1 MAIAKRPFSA
11 APFFVLRTPLLAFDT
26 FRAWGEGLSCST
38 AGALEDLDRRLAQD
52 RGVLRERLA
61 RVLER
66 PDAREAV
73 FVATPSLFERMAKW
87 QADPESKDGQK
98 IEQALARY
106 AARMTSRPTPF
117 GLFSGCSLGA
127 VSRDGA
133 TPTRLALAGEETS
146 VRCVRLDFSYLTRLA
161 ESVEA
166 MPDVRPQLEYAPNS
180 GAYRVGDRLHFTEL
194 VVDGSTRRFAL
205 AAVSADAALEQALAR
220 AAGGATIPTI
230 AEALVDEST
239 TREEA
244 EAYVTRLVDAH
255 VLECVARPPITVAD
269 SARAFAAGLAG
280 VPAATE
286 VGHTLRRALDRLDQL
301 GARPLGAEPDAYDSI
316 ARELEGLPAPFE
328 RERLFQVDLM
338 KRSPGATLGGVV
350 IDEIERGV
358 AALHRLTGATAE
370 HAALDAFRRA
380 FVERYEAREVPL
392 LEALDE
398 EVGIGYAE
406 PGGYSA
412 LATPLLAGIP
422 FPAGAQSAATLRW
435 GATEAL
441 LGRKLDAARAAGDA
455 SIRLTDADLDSL
467 GTRSVLPLPDS
478 FCVAASVLAP
488 SAGALQA
495 GDFKVSLH
503 SAGGPSG
510 ARMLGRFC
518 PWDAELTTQVE
529 QLLRHEEAQRPD
541 AIFAEVVF
549 HPQASRVGNL
559 ILRPPMRRHEIV
571 FHAQSGA
578 DPKDQI
584 ALSDLLVSVNGGR
597 IVLRSRSRG
606 REVLPRLTSAHNFAG
621 WQLPVYRFLCRLQGQ
636 GVSGAL
642 QWDWSYFS
650 VSKHLPRV
658 EYGRVVLAAAT
669 WRMGQEEL
677 RALRHKSPADRYR
690 AVARLRQAL
699 RLPRFIALH
708 DHDRVLPVDLD
719 NSLSIDAFVDVVHD
733 RPEAQISEALEHV
746 AGAVVTGPGGSYVNE
761 IVLPMV
767 RTDQAPPAI
776 RAPRAAARRLAARPL
791 PRELAPG
798 SEWLYV
804 KVYGGHAAADE
815 LLTRVVHPLVSEAVA
830 DGVADRW
837 FFLRYADPHPHL
849 RVRLHGE
856 GSRLL
861 TLLGRFEERLR
872 PKLREGTVSR
882 IQVDTYVREIERYG
896 GDAGMLPCEGVFG
909 ADSEAAARLIALLAE
924 GSERDRWGWALLSI
938 DSMLQAF
945 GYDLTARHAFEER
958 RAAAYASELRMEG
971 DFEHG
976 LNKAYRRERSFVDGL
991 LAPKEEATGLLARAR
1006 AALDD
1011 RSRALRP
1018 HVAALRSAERARQL
1032 TTSVDDILASLV
1044 HMTANRMVRTFP
1056 RQQEL
1061 VLHTYLARSYASMLA
1076 RQRARRASSSP
1087 ESEPALTEVGT

>member
-1 MAIAKRPFSA
+1 MAIDKRGFTA
-11 APFFVLRTPLLAFDT
+11 APFFVLRTPLLAFDM

-38 AGALEDLDRRLAQD
+38 AGSLEDLDRQLAQD
-52 RGVLRERLA
+52 RRILRERLG

-73 FVATPSLFERMAKW
+73 FVATPSLFKRMAKW

-106 AARMTSRPTPF
+106 VARMTSRPTPF

-127 VSRDGA
+127 VSREGA
-133 TPTRLALAGEETS
+133 TPTRLALAGEETNL
-146 VRCVRLDFSYLTRLA
+146 RCARLDFSYLTRLA

-166 MPDVRPQLEYAPNS
+166 MPDARHQLAYAPNS
-180 GAYRVGDRLHFTEL
+180 GAYRIGDRLHFTEL
-194 VVDGSTRRFAL
+194 VVDGAARRFAL
-205 AAVSADAALEQALAR
+205 AAVTADAPLERALAS
-220 AAGGATIPTI
+220 AAGGATIPAI

-244 EAYVTRLVDAH
+244 EAYVTQLVDAH
-255 VLECVARPPITVAD
+255 VLECIARPPITVAD
-269 SARAFAAGLAG
+269 SARAFAADLAD
-280 VPAATE
+280 VPAANE
-286 VGHTLRRALDRLDQL
+286 VQQTLRRALDRLDEL
-301 GARPLGAEPDAYDSI
+301 GARPLGAEPAAYESV
-316 ARELEGLPAPFE
+316 ARELEGLPAPVE

-338 KRSPGATLGGVV
+338 KRSPEATVGTAVV
-350 IDEIERGV
+350 DEIEKGV
-358 AALHRLTGATAE
+358 MALHRLAGATGE
-370 HAALDAFRRA
+370 HGALDAFRRA
-380 FVERYEAREVPL
+380 FVERYDAREVPL

-398 EVGIGYAE
+398 EVGIGYSE

-422 FPAGAQSAATLRW
+422 FPAGAPSAPTFAW
-435 GATEAL
+435 GTTEAL
-441 LGRKLDAARAAGDA
+441 LAKKLDAARAAGNA
-455 SIRLTDADLDSL
+455 SIRLTDADLESL
-467 GTRSVLPLPDS
+467 ATRAVLPLPDS
-478 FCVAASVLAP
+478 FCVAASLLAP
-488 SAGALQA
+488 SADALA
-495 GDFKVSLH
+495 TGDFQVRLH

-518 PWDAELTTQVE
+518 PWDDELTSRVQ

-559 ILRPPMRRHEIV
+559 ILRPPLRRHEIV
-571 FHAQSGA
+571 FHARSGA
-578 DPKDQI
+578 NPADHI
-584 ALSDLLVSVNGGR
+584 ALSDLLVSVRNGR

-642 QWDWSYFS
+642 QWNWSYFS
-650 VSKHLPRV
+650 VAKHLPRV

-669 WRMGQEEL
+669 WRLDKEEL
-677 RALRHKSPADRYR
+677 RALHHKSPAARYR
-690 AVARLRQAL
+690 AVAQLRQAL
-699 RLPRFIALH
+699 HLPRFIALH
-708 DHDRVLPVDLD
+708 DADRVLPVDLD

-733 RPEAQISEALEHV
+733 RAEAQISEALEHV
-746 AGAVVTGPGGSYVNE
+746 AGAVATGPGGSYVNE

-767 RTDQAPPAI
+767 RADQAPATTG
-776 RAPRAAARRLAARPL
+776 ARRVATPRLVARPL
-791 PRELAPG
+791 ARELAPG

-804 KVYGGHAAADE
+804 KIYCGNAAADE
-815 LLTRVVHPLVSEAVA
+815 VLTRVVHPLATEAIL
-830 DGVADRW
+830 GGIADRW
-837 FFLRYADPHPHL
+837 FFLRFGDPHPHL

-856 GSRLL
+856 GSRLV
-861 TLLGRFEERLR
+861 TLLPRFEERLR
-872 PKLREGTVSR
+872 PMLRQGTVSR

-909 ADSEAAARLIALLAE
+909 ADAEAAAQLIALLAE
-924 GSERDRWGWALLSI
+924 GTERDRWGWALLSI

-945 GYDLTARHAFEER
+945 GYDLAARHAFEER
-958 RAAAYASELRMEG
+958 RAAAFASELRMEG
-971 DFEHG
+971 DFEHA

-991 LAPKEEATGLLARAR
+991 LAPNEAATGLLARAR
-1006 AALDD
+1006 AVLDD

-1018 HVAALRSAERARQL
+1018 YVAALRSAERARQL
-1032 TTSVDDILASLV
+1032 TTSVDDILGSLV
-1044 HMTANRMVRTFP
+1044 HMTANRMVRTLP

-1061 VLHTYLARSYASMLA
+1061 VLHTYLSRSYASMLA
-1076 RQRARRASSSP
+1076 RQRARTAASSP
-1087 ESEPALTEVGT
+1087 EPGPALTEVGT